1 MRYRWVLGL
10 AAAGIAGA
18 AGAVTPIGAAT
29 LIDDAVVHAG
39 TVVPGTFLAYAGGGR
54 DDITGTGTANGTD
67 HTYTGGSLADRAAAA
82 ATADHLWIGFDPAI
96 GFSSPVPLTQVL
108 AIPAIDHGWTPGNT
122 EPTEA
127 HEAFEFIV
135 WGCDFGAVPPGCLEP
150 GRITEVFVRGVDD
163 SGPARNADD
172 WSTVWT
178 FTRPYSL
185 FAVTGG
191 DRLLGGPY
199 SIVDGMLEGEI
210 DALAAVPEPAA
221 AWLMLPGLTGLALL
235 ARRRRGGR

>member
-10 AAAGIAGA
+10 AAAGIAA
-18 AGAVTPIGAAT
+18 TAGAVTPIGAAT

-54 DDITGTGTANGTD
+54 DDITGTGTANGSD
-67 HTYTGGSLADRAAAA
+67 YTYTGGSLADRAAAA
-82 ATADHLWIGFDPAI
+82 ATADHLWIGFDPAV

-127 HEAFEFIV
+127 HEPFEFIV
-135 WGCDFGAVPPGCLEP
+135 QGCEIGGGCLP
-150 GRITEVFVRGVDD
+150 DGIGRITEVYARGVDD
-163 SGPARNADD
+163 SGPAKNADD
-172 WSTVWT
+172 WSSVWT
-178 FTRPYSL
+178 FSKPYSL
-185 FAVTGG
+185 FAVIGG
-191 DRLLGGPY
+191 DRLVGGPH

-210 DALAAVPEPAA
+210 DALAAVVPEPAA
-221 AWLMLPGLTGLALL
+221 VWLMPAGLAVLAWL
-235 ARRRRGGR
+235 ARRRRSLY